1 MPTLD
6 ELHNAY
12 MKSRDLENDYEA
24 QKINDYYEWKPV
36 ADSIDDPEEIHWKPV
51 AKKHIEENEDVDTLK
66 DNNETDSCYTVIF
79 VLFWHNLQCQIF
91 CITYYEKLLC

>member
-24 QKINDYYEWKPV
+24 QKINDYYCCTEDDIVELPHWQPV
-36 ADSIDDPEEIHWKPV
+36 SNI
-51 AKKHIEENEDVDTLK
+51 KKESEFDYFKVMRSKER
-66 DNNETDSCYTVIF
+66 
-79 VLFWHNLQCQIF
+79 
-91 CITYYEKLLC
+91 

>member
-24 QKINDYYEWKPV
+24 QKINDYYCCTEDDIVELHWEPV
-36 ADSIDDPEEIHWKPV
+36 SNLKKETSIDYFKY
-51 AKKHIEENEDVDTLK
+51 KGK
-66 DNNETDSCYTVIF
+66 DR
-79 VLFWHNLQCQIF
+79 
-91 CITYYEKLLC
+91 

>member
-24 QKINDYYEWKPV
+24 QKINDYYCCTEDDIVELHWQPV
-36 ADSIDDPEEIHWKPV
+36 SNLKKETSIDYFKYMKTKER
-51 AKKHIEENEDVDTLK
+51 
-66 DNNETDSCYTVIF
+66 
-79 VLFWHNLQCQIF
+79 
-91 CITYYEKLLC
+91 